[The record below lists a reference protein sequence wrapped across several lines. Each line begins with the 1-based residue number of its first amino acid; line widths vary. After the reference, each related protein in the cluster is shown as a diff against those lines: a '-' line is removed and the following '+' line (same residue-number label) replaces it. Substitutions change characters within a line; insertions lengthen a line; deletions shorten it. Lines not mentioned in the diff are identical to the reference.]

1 MNHLNKIGLAELK
14 ALKENY
20 QGNLEEAQKKLEEG
34 YPIQYLIGHVDFYNC
49 KIKVNE
55 NVLIPRYETEYL
67 VEKTIKLLKTKNLKT
82 GIDLCTG
89 SGAIAIALK
98 KNLNIKID
106 ACDISNLALKIA
118 QENAQK
124 NNTNIFF
131 FKKNI
136 LTEEIEGKYD
146 FIISNPPYIKENE
159 YTSPETKYEPS
170 IALYAKD
177 NGLEFYKKI
186 IEISPNVLNKN
197 GIIIFEI
204 GTTLGDEIKK
214 IALDTYP
221 KANIIIEKDY
231 NNFNRFMFI
240 ET

>member
-204 GTTLGDEIKK
+204 GATLGDEIKK

>member
-131 FKKNI
+131 FKKDI

-186 IEISPNVLNKN
+186 IEISPNVLNN
-197 GIIIFEI
+197 YSIFI
-204 GTTLGDEIKK
+204 
-214 IALDTYP
+214 
-221 KANIIIEKDY
+221 
-231 NNFNRFMFI
+231 
-240 ET
+240 

>member
-1 MNHLNKIGLAELK
+1 VNLLNKIGTAELK
-14 ALKENY
+14 ELLESYKGNIKEAKEKLKRN
-20 QGNLEEAQKKLEEG
+20 
-34 YPIQYLIGHVDFYNC
+34 YPIQYLIGYVDFYNC
-49 KIKVNE
+49 KIFVDE

-67 VEKTIKLLKTKNLKT
+67 VEKAIKLLKKKNIKT

-98 KNLNIKID
+98 KNLDIKID
-106 ACDISNLALKIA
+106 ACDISKPALKIA
-118 QENAQK
+118 KKNALEN
-124 NNTNIFF
+124 TVDVFF
-131 FKKNI
+131 FKKDI
-136 LTEEIEGKYD
+136 LNDKLKGKYD
-146 FIISNPPYIKENE
+146 FIISNPPYVKENE

-170 IALYAKD
+170 IALYAKE

-186 IEISPNVLNKN
+186 IEIAPHLLNKK

-204 GTTLGDEIKK
+204 GATLGDEIKK
-214 IALDTYP
+214 IALSTYP

-231 NNFNRFMFI
+231 NNFDRFMFI